1 MDLAKLIT
9 ESGESKIT
17 LQVTPTDL
25 QNFANHILKTAQK
38 KFQTVETPPIV
49 KYLTTNQVCE
59 LLSISRITLWSWDK
73 KGITRPHRIGNL
85 KRYKLSDIEALLTA
99 EV

>member
-1 MDLAKLIT
+1 MDLTKLIN
-9 ESGESKIT
+9 EGASKIT
-17 LQVTPTDL
+17 LQVTPQD
-25 QNFANHILKTAQK
+25 LKTFASDVVK
-38 KFQTVETPPIV
+38 ELVAATRPAPPKNKE
-49 KYLTTNQVCE
+49 KYLTTSEVCE